1 MVCSYKHC
9 WQYPCFDSQTEQE
22 RAFEFGRIFQEIET
36 PTVMEQLH
44 QLYAP
49 VLEQD
54 YVRFL
59 LAVYH
64 ANELPDLAV
73 GQRLKIFRHYYFD
86 WEDEK
91 LTIKVTRVKTHSD
104 GRVIG
109 EILVE
114 TTLPGTKKHIRQE
127 QLNFSSGPTRVK

>member
-73 GQRLKIFRHYYFD
+73 GQRLKIFRHYYKETPVNFLTKP
-86 WEDEK
+86 ESQKLEK
-91 LTIKVTRVKTHSD
+91 PNKNLIINNGVKWT
-104 GRVIG
+104 
-109 EILVE
+109 EL
-114 TTLPGTKKHIRQE
+114 
-127 QLNFSSGPTRVK
+127 